1 MSVKPDQYQAQE
13 FADTLTMLTGK
24 TWEVEPDNSDRV
36 GRYVRCDETHERIWM
51 SLRDGR
57 LSAMGDLPKRNRQY
71 YGPGIGGWDTY
82 KTSIA
87 PERGAQALARQYVGR
102 VRAEYRIALEEVEKV
117 NASHDAYVASVGSFI
132 DTLTAIPGVKRSNP
146 RDPESNDLD
155 IGSALR
161 DGKAWGDAR
170 VSPDGITLVN
180 VRVLRDK
187 AEAVLRLLMED

>member
-1 MSVKPDQYQAQE
+1 MNVKPDQYQAQE
-13 FADTLTMLTGK
+13 FADTLTLLTGK

-82 KTSIA
+82 KTSSA

-117 NASHDAYVASVGSFI
+117 NASHDAYVADIGSI
-132 DTLTAIPGVKRSNP
+132 MDALTRIPGVERGNP
-146 RDPESNDLD
+146 KDPESQELS

-161 DGKAWGDAR
+161 GGKAWGKAR
-170 VSPDGITLVN
+170 VSSDNLLLDN
-180 VRVLRDK
+180 VYVPRDR
-187 AEAVLRLLMED
+187 AEAVLRMLMEG